1 MNPLELN
8 LGIVGIITIV
18 VISHLSTKIR
28 YLQENFEKLKR
39 KVDELERRKK
49 TKEYLLEHYGDD
61 KDRT

>member
-39 KVDELERRKK
+39 KVDELELKLGGEDCDHQESRHLRS
-49 TKEYLLEHYGDD
+49 
-61 KDRT
+61 